1 MMQMRNTPARGA
13 LFWPMLRTLVA
24 ALLLGAAWHQL
35 APGSPAPSAA
45 PQPLRTIPYTDVNPY
60 GGNFF
65 LAREAES
72 WKVEKTLEMAREAG
86 LGWVKQLLPWEAL
99 ELRRGVFRHEGT
111 NRSTWERYDE
121 IVAMAE
127 RRGLQIIFRLDRPP
141 PWARGHKPNPPDGQ
155 VPPASLEDFG
165 NYVAAVAQHYRG
177 RVRFYQIWNEPN
189 LAREWGGQTPDPVAY
204 TELLKVAYRRIK
216 AVDPSAVVL
225 NAPLA
230 QTYERSA
237 RAMPDLDF
245 LEAMYLAGAKDAF
258 DVFFANG
265 YGFEYPP
272 EDPPAPDRLNF
283 RRVLLLRRIMDRYG
297 DGHKAVWF
305 NEFGWNAAPETFP
318 PERLI
323 WRRVTEEQQAEYTV
337 RAIRQARAEWPWA
350 GVFNIWFFRQD
361 GHILP
366 NDAQY
371 YFRMVDV
378 GFTPRLVFYRVRD
391 AAQEVRV
398 AQPGAYQETNPALQ
412 PGAGWQSR
420 DDPTAS
426 GGALL
431 ESQTIGAELRII
443 FEGGGIALRLRGDPS
458 SGIAYVSIDGQAT
471 ATLPRDDH
479 GRSYIDL
486 YRPQA
491 SDERIIVTD
500 SLGPGRHEL
509 RLTVGAERNVA
520 ARGNVIRLDGF
531 DVLPATRPTVGQ
543 IGSGMALGVVAVA
556 LLLWGLV
563 RRQASGRESWP
574 RASGDRDGA

>member
-1 MMQMRNTPARGA
+1 MMQTHNAPARRSF
-13 LFWPMLRTLVA
+13 FWPAVRTVLA
-24 ALLLGAAWHQL
+24 ALLLGGAWL
-35 APGSPAPSAA
+35 LVAPRPAA
-45 PQPLRTIPYTDVNPY
+45 PATVPAPLRTIPYTDVNPY

-86 LGWVKQLLPWEAL
+86 LGWVKQQLPWEAL
-99 ELRRGVFRHEGT
+99 EVRRGVFRHEGT

-121 IVAMAE
+121 IVTMAE
-127 RRGLQIIFRLDRPP
+127 RRGLQVIFRLDRPP
-141 PWARGHKPNPPDGQ
+141 AWARGQRPNPPDGQ
-155 VPPASLEDFG
+155 VPPTSLEDFG
-165 NYVAAVAQHYRG
+165 NYVAAVAEHYRG

-189 LAREWGGQTPDPVAY
+189 LAREWGGQAPDPVAY
-204 TELLKVAYRRIK
+204 TELLKVASRRIK

-237 RAMPDLDF
+237 RAVPDLAF
-245 LEAMYLAGAKDAF
+245 LEAMYAAGARDAF
-258 DVFFANG
+258 DIFFANG
-265 YGFEYPP
+265 YGFEHPP

-283 RRVLLLRRIMDRYG
+283 RRVLLLRQIMERYG

-305 NEFGWNAAPETFP
+305 NEFGWNTAPETFP

-323 WRRVTEEQQAEYTV
+323 WRRVSEEQQAEYTV

-398 AQPGAYQETNPALQ
+398 ARPGAYQETNPALQ
-412 PGAGWQSR
+412 FGAGWQAR
-420 DDPTAS
+420 DEPTAS
-426 GGALL
+426 GGAVLVGGA
-431 ESQTIGAELRII
+431 IGAELRIA

-458 SGIAYVSIDGQAT
+458 SGIAYVTVDGQPANG
-471 ATLPRDDH
+471 LPLDDH
-479 GRSYIDL
+479 GRSYLDL
-486 YRPQA
+486 YRPQPT
-491 SDERIIVTD
+491 DERIVVADGLT
-500 SLGPGRHEL
+500 PGRHEL
-509 RLTVGAERNVA
+509 RLTIGAERNVG
-520 ARGNVIRLDGF
+520 ARGNRIIVDGF
-531 DVLPATRPTVGQ
+531 DVLMATRPTLGQ
-543 IGSGMALGVVAVA
+543 IGGGIVLGALALVV
-556 LLLWGLV
+556 LLWGLV
-563 RRQASGRESWP
+563 WRGSRGGQRSSGAS
-574 RASGDRDGA
+574 

>member
-1 MMQMRNTPARGA
+1 MMQTQHTPARRSFFWSA
-13 LFWPMLRTLVA
+13 LRVLLA
-24 ALLLGAAWHQL
+24 ALLLGGAWL
-35 APGSPAPSAA
+35 LVAPRNTSPSVV

-86 LGWVKQLLPWEAL
+86 LGWVKQLLPWETL
-99 ELRRGVFRHEGT
+99 EVRRGVFRHEGT

-121 IVAMAE
+121 MVAMAE

-141 PWARGHKPNPPDGQ
+141 AWARGQRPNPPDGQ
-155 VPPASLEDFG
+155 VPPTSLDDFG
-165 NYVAAVAQHYRG
+165 NYVAAVAEHYRG

-189 LAREWGGQTPDPVAY
+189 LAREWGGQPPDPVAY

-216 AVDPSAVVL
+216 AADPSAVVL

-230 QTYERSA
+230 QTYERSP
-237 RAMPDLDF
+237 RAVPDLDF
-245 LEAMYLAGAKDAF
+245 LEAMYAAGAKDAF
-258 DVFFANG
+258 DIFFANG
-265 YGFEYPP
+265 YGFEHPP

-283 RRVLLLRRIMDRYG
+283 RRVLLLRRIMERYG

-323 WRRVTEEQQAEYTV
+323 WRRVSEEQQAEYTV
-337 RAIRQARAEWPWA
+337 RAIRQARVEWPWA

-366 NDAQY
+366 HDAQY

-378 GFTPRLVFYRVRD
+378 GFTPRLVFYRVRE
-391 AAQEVRV
+391 AAQQVRI
-398 AQPGAYQETNPALQ
+398 AQPGSYQETNPALQ
-412 PGAGWQSR
+412 PDTGWQVR
-420 DDPTAS
+420 NDPTAS

-431 ESQTIGAELRII
+431 VSGTIGAELRIG
-443 FEGGGIALRLRGDPS
+443 FDGGGIALRLRGDES
-458 SGIAYVSIDGQAT
+458 SGIAYVSVDGQPVM
-471 ATLPRDDH
+471 TLPRDNH
-479 GRSYIDL
+479 GRSYLDL
-486 YRPQA
+486 YRPVPT
-491 SDERIIVTD
+491 DEYVVVTD

-509 RLTVGAERNVA
+509 RLNVGAERNAA
-520 ARGNVIRLDGF
+520 ARGNVIRVDGF
-531 DVLPATRPTVGQ
+531 DVLVATRPTVGQ
-543 IGSGMALGVVAVA
+543 IGGGVVLSVLALVA
-556 LLLWGLV
+556 LLWGLV
-563 RRQASGRESWP
+563 RRAPGSGRV
-574 RASGDRDGA
+574 